1 MIKSNIIVISPHPDD
16 LEIAMS
22 GTVSRLIEEGFR
34 VISIVVTDGRG
45 STNPANFKVEDLIDT
60 RIKEVEKSSEILGIS
75 YLLNFGF
82 HDIKLKSNQVKLERM
97 LRETFVKYNPI
108 EIYIPHPEIDKHQTH
123 KIIADISIKAF
134 KNCRNSISENTN
146 LWCYEV
152 WTPFPYYDRI
162 EDISGYINIK
172 IDAINAHKSQ
182 LLYKNYT
189 EGILGLNRYRA
200 VFNDFKDKVEN
211 GYAEVFI
218 KYNLD

>member
-22 GTVSRLIEEGFR
+22 GTVARLIESGYR
-34 VISIVVTDGRG
+34 IISIVVTDGRG
-45 STNPANFKVEDLIDT
+45 STNPNNLKIEDLVDM
-60 RIKEVEKSSEILGIS
+60 RKKEVQKSSQILGIKDVVS
-75 YLLNFGF
+75 FGF
-82 HDIKLKSNQVKLERM
+82 RNIKLESNQAKLKIM
-97 LRETFVKYNPI
+97 LSEAFEKYKAC

-123 KIIADISIKAF
+123 KIVADISIKVF
-134 KNCRNSISENTN
+134 KKSRTSRSVNTN
-146 LWCYEV
+146 IWCYEV

-162 EDISGYINIK
+162 EDISSYINIK
-172 IDAINAHKSQ
+172 TDAINAHKSQ

-200 VFNDFKDKVEN
+200 VFNDFKDKVES

-218 KYNLD
+218 KYNPD